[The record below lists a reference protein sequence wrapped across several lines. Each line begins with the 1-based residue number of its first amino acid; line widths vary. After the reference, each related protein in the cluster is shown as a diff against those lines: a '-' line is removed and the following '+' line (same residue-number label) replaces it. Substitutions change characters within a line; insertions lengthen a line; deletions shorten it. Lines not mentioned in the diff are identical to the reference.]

1 MLSSHELVDNLGR
14 TATTIATRG
23 MDKTTKTTPTC
34 LHGKVDRWRRYGRVR
49 EQVRVPVKGESG
61 GEAADAAA
69 DDDDAMGG
77 VLHHLLHLHLRL
89 LLASFPCLLLTQA
102 TCYRGFMI

>member
-1 MLSSHELVDNLGR
+1 
-14 TATTIATRG
+14 
-23 MDKTTKTTPTC
+23 
-34 LHGKVDRWRRYGRVR
+34 
-49 EQVRVPVKGESG
+49 
-61 GEAADAAA
+61 
-69 DDDDAMGG
+69 MGG